1 MTPGHRPTGPGRPR
15 DAATHR
21 AVLAATRRLLLD
33 SGYPAL
39 TFEAV
44 AIAAGT
50 TRTTLYRWWP
60 TRGALVLEAAADH
73 LHIGTVPDTGDSHHD
88 LRTAV
93 RQLTTTFSDPLAR
106 IVILAAISNLDGDA
120 SMAATFRDTWV
131 YPWRRTA
138 TDALQRAIH
147 RGDLPAD
154 ADPQFLLNVIV
165 GTVFQSTITVATP
178 TTDKLDDQLTHLILG
193 PSSSPRSEARRQ

>member
-1 MTPGHRPTGPGRPR
+1 VTPGHRPAGPGRPR

-138 TDALQRAIH
+138 TDALQRAID

>member
-1 MTPGHRPTGPGRPR
+1 VTPGTQPAGPGRPR

-33 SGYPAL
+33 GGYHAL

-44 AIAAGT
+44 AQAAGT

-88 LRTAV
+88 LRAAV
-93 RQLTTTFSDPLAR
+93 SQLVSTFSDPLAR
-106 IVILAAISNLDGDA
+106 IVILAAISNLDGDGT
-120 SMAATFRDTWV
+120 MAATFRDTWV

-147 RGDLPAD
+147 RGDLPTD
-154 ADPQFLLNVIV
+154 ADSQFLLNVIV

-178 TTDKLDDQLTHLILG
+178 TTDNLADQLTHLLLG
-193 PSSSPRSEARRQ
+193 PGPR

>member
-1 MTPGHRPTGPGRPR
+1 MTPGHRPAGPGRPR

>member
-1 MTPGHRPTGPGRPR
+1 MTPGHRPAGPGRPR

-147 RGDLPAD
+147 RGDLPTD